1 MWFGKPGDPS
11 VIPPLLLAYGIAT
24 IGVEFATVF
33 NNAMMPTL
41 VPPDQIGRLSGTG
54 WATGYIGGIL
64 SLILVLGFLA
74 ANPETGRTL
83 FGLMPLFGLDP
94 VTHQGDRITGPLT
107 GIWFIVFVLPMFLL
121 TPDYPAKRRIG
132 EALREGLGELKQTL
146 GELPKQK
153 SLAAFLLANMIYT
166 DGLVSL
172 FAFGG
177 IYAAGT
183 FGWHTIQIGTFGIM
197 LAIAGTFGAWLGG
210 KLDDRL
216 GPKRV
221 IAGSML
227 ILLFAIVAILLVD
240 KDSILFVKVAP
251 PAPGGALF
259 SGAAERAYLVLGC
272 LIGAAG
278 GPLQAAS
285 RTLLIRLAPKDRI
298 AQYFG
303 LFALTGKVTSFIGPL
318 LIGVITAVTASQ
330 KAGMAVLVVFF
341 VAGLALLARV
351 RDDDNRMPGA
361 LPEARGLTA
370 VAPIERIHGD
380 RADGARH
387 AGADLAVRLFLV
399 IAEEHVAMIDLAVD
413 GNDVDRTDAAFAALA
428 VRHHLEAGLVERIQ
442 HRPVFGN
449 HDLPAGIIDP
459 DPERLRRQQPAGAE
473 GLVAQIGRR
482 ASGRRPATP
491 RRVEQAH
498 RAADG
503 RHAHP
508 AAATESPVE
517 IDPVAFVA
525 GVDDQAVAEQFGQ
538 FIEIGGVAP

>member
-1 MWFGKPGDPS
+1 MAMAVSDTGSAGLQRIYPRRAAVISWIFFDWAAQPYFTLITTFVFAPYFTTHVASDPASGQSLWGFATAAAGLMIALLSPVLGAIADASGRRKPWIAAFGALLVIGSSLMWFGKPGDVS

-41 VPPDQIGRLSGTG
+41 VPPEKIGRLSGTG
-54 WATGYIGGIL
+54 WATGYVGGIL

-74 ANPETGRTL
+74 ADPGTGRTL
-83 FGLMPLFGLDP
+83 FGLSPLFGLDP

-121 TPDYPAKRRIG
+121 TPDYPAKRPARA
-132 EALREGLGELKQTL
+132 ALREGLIELTQTL
-146 GELPKQK
+146 GELPKRK
-153 SLAAFLLANMIYT
+153 SMAAFLLANMIYT

-183 FGWHTIQIGTFGIM
+183 FDWHTIQIGSFGIL

-210 KLDDRL
+210 KLDDSL

-227 ILLFAIVAILLVD
+227 ILLSSIVAILLVD
-240 KDSILFVKVAP
+240 KDSILFIKVP
-251 PAPGGALF
+251 PPVPGGALF

-318 LIGVITAVTASQ
+318 LIGVVTAVTESQ
-330 KAGMAVLVVFF
+330 KAGMAVLVAFF

-351 RDDDNRMPGA
+351 R
-361 LPEARGLTA
+361 
-370 VAPIERIHGD
+370 
-380 RADGARH
+380 
-387 AGADLAVRLFLV
+387 
-399 IAEEHVAMIDLAVD
+399 
-413 GNDVDRTDAAFAALA
+413 
-428 VRHHLEAGLVERIQ
+428 Q
-442 HRPVFGN
+442 
-449 HDLPAGIIDP
+449 
-459 DPERLRRQQPAGAE
+459 
-473 GLVAQIGRR
+473 
-482 ASGRRPATP
+482 
-491 RRVEQAH
+491 
-498 RAADG
+498 
-503 RHAHP
+503 
-508 AAATESPVE
+508 
-517 IDPVAFVA
+517 
-525 GVDDQAVAEQFGQ
+525 
-538 FIEIGGVAP
+538 